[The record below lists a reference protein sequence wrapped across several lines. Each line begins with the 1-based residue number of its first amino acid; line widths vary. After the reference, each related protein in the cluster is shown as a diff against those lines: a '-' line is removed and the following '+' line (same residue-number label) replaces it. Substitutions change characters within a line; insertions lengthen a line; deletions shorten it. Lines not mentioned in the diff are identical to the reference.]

1 MVLFYFIILEYMNN
15 ITDDDVTTSERFQT
29 TTGDFINDIIQ
40 PTAKQSPILI
50 SPYRIINIVLVLVI
64 LSILGINILGYTE
77 LVIEKVIQFID
88 PVFKFFGYSIIS
100 LTDTTLEKTRQGT
113 KFATDA
119 IVDSS
124 QALLS
129 DVSDLL
135 EIPSSSVKSG
145 QAASIR
151 YGENTDEPTHDDSL
165 SEIQRGSSS
174 KTKPGYCYIGTDR
187 GVRSCVKVG
196 QYDKCMSGE
205 VFPRMDICI
214 NPALRT

>member
-1 MVLFYFIILEYMNN
+1 MNN
-15 ITDDDVTTSERFQT
+15 ITDDVVTTSERFQT

-113 KFATDA
+113 KFAADA

>member
-15 ITDDDVTTSERFQT
+15 ITDDVVTTSERFQT

-113 KFATDA
+113 KFAADA

>member
-1 MVLFYFIILEYMNN
+1 MNN
-15 ITDDDVTTSERFQT
+15 ITDDVVTTSERFQT
-29 TTGDFINDIIQ
+29 TTGDFINDLI
-40 PTAKQSPILI
+40 PLTTNQSPAII

-77 LVIEKVIQFID
+77 LVIEKIIQFIE

-124 QALLS
+124 QALLR
-129 DVSDLL
+129 DVGDLL
-135 EIPSSSVKSG
+135 EIPSSSDKSG

-174 KTKPGYCYIGTDR
+174 KTKPGYCYIGADR
-187 GVRSCVKVG
+187 GIRSCVKVG